1 MRINQLYN
9 GTIIGSFFT
18 IGSLVLTY
26 TYIVPIATVFPGV
39 YVESLMSFIVDKEPY
54 SNIGK
59 ATIIALTGILI
70 LSLLIIFLKSRRTH
84 LGNVQ
89 IIVIMLVEYFILHIL
104 GFYVYWA
111 VSLDFRSDGQL
122 ILGAISSFP
131 FSSFGF
137 VIVGAF
143 VDLVKK
149 KPVKT

>member
-1 MRINQLYN
+1 
-9 GTIIGSFFT
+9 
-18 IGSLVLTY
+18 
-26 TYIVPIATVFPGV
+26 
-39 YVESLMSFIVDKEPY
+39 MSFIVDKEPY